1 MKVMVSIARILMGLL
16 FTVVGLM
23 KVVPIAPTQ
32 IPPGDAGAMMSLMM
46 AHKWLVFYGLVEA
59 VSGLLLLS
67 GRFVPLALTLLAGM
81 ITNITLFNA
90 TLMPKA
96 VPMALVVGVLEIFL
110 VYAYRASFAGIFA
123 GKSKPARQ
131 RDR

>member
-1 MKVMVSIARILMGLL
+1 MKVMILIARILMGLL
-16 FTVVGLM
+16 FTVVGFM
-23 KVVPIAPTQ
+23 KVVPMGPMQ
-32 IPPGDAGAMMSLMM
+32 IPPGDAGAMVSLMM
-46 AHKWLVFYGLVEA
+46 AHKWLVFYGLVEG

-90 TLMPKA
+90 TLKPKA

-123 GKSKPARQ
+123 AKQAPAV
-131 RDR
+131 